1 MKIIITAFLVF
12 FYFAL
17 NAQNNTAYTN
27 TIKAYQKNYTTTH
40 EVVKGKNRTFFRF
53 YPATEKFK
61 VSCRFQRSSDSSIV
75 VMTTSGKK
83 IPQKDFMRY
92 GKLYFTINDTALELT
107 VYQSQIKNVLTKDY
121 LFLPFT
127 DLTTG
132 EETYGSGRYIDLL
145 VSAIKKDTVVIDFN
159 KAYNPYC
166 AYSNNFNCPLP
177 PRENYLPVTITAGEK
192 TFAKILAH

>member
-1 MKIIITAFLVF
+1 MKVISTAFLVF

-17 NAQNNTAYTN
+17 NAQNHTAYTN

-92 GKLYFTINDTALELT
+92 GKLFFTINDTALELT

-177 PRENYLPVTITAGEK
+177 PRENYLPVAITAGEK